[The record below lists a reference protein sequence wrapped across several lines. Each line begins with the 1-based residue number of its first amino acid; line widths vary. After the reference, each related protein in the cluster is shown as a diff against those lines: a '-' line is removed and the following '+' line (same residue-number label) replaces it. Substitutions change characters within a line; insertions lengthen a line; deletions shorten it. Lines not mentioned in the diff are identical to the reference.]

1 MNNNINSAPNT
12 SANGFMLKS
21 AADLDYAKEEKVN
34 IEAGKIETGKK
45 TTADKET
52 VVNLTE
58 KISTE
63 NKVNKEQEN
72 DVKEEEVNK
81 ALDVVSAFMSN
92 SNKQVAFSNDNSSGK
107 TVIIITDK
115 ETNEVIN
122 QFPSKKLI
130 SMAER
135 IQDLHREA
143 ESISGLLIDSRV

>member
-1 MNNNINSAPNT
+1 MNNINSAPNA
-12 SANGFMLKS
+12 SGNGFMLKS
-21 AADLDYAKEEKVN
+21 AADLDYIKENKANV
-34 IEAGKIETGKK
+34 EAGTK
-45 TTADKET
+45 TTEDKET
-52 VVNLTE
+52 VVKLTE
-58 KISTE
+58 KISAD
-63 NKVNKEQEN
+63 NKISKQQES
-72 DVKEEEVNK
+72 DVKEGEINQ
-81 ALDVVSAFMSN
+81 ALDIVSAFMSN

-135 IQDLHREA
+135 IQNLNQEA

>member
-1 MNNNINSAPNT
+1 
-12 SANGFMLKS
+12 MLKS
-21 AADLDYAKEEKVN
+21 AADLDYVKEEKASV
-34 IEAGKIETGKK
+34 EAVTK
-45 TTADKET
+45 TTEDKEA
-52 VVNLTE
+52 VVKLTE
-58 KISTE
+58 KISAD
-63 NKVNKEQEN
+63 NKINKQQEN

-81 ALDVVSAFMSN
+81 ALDIVSEFMSN

-135 IQDLHREA
+135 IQNLNQEA